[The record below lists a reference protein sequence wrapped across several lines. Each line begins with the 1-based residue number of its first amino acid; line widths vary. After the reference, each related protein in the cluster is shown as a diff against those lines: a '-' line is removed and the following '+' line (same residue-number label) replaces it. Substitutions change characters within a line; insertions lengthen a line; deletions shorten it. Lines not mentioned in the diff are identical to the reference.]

1 MSYDVFSGKLTNTLL
16 RMVLP
21 NVAFDK
27 RWLIS
32 EAIEM
37 QREKHQRREKARG
50 LTVDAFHR
58 RIINGYQRCTFDNEI
73 TNFSAGIQKQQQQRL
88 PHHHHHFL
96 NIFIIS
102 IPKGTRV

>member
-1 MSYDVFSGKLTNTLL
+1 MSYDVLSGKLTNTLL
-16 RMVLP
+16 MLGMVLP

-32 EAIEM
+32 DGGDAIEM

-73 TNFSAGIQKQQQQRL
+73 TNFSSSSSTKRRFPL
-88 PHHHHHFL
+88 VL
-96 NIFIIS
+96 
-102 IPKGTRV
+102 

>member
-1 MSYDVFSGKLTNTLL
+1 MSYDVLSGKLTNTLL
-16 RMVLP
+16 MLGLVLP

-37 QREKHQRREKARG
+37 QREKHQRRENARG

-73 TNFSAGIQKQQQQRL
+73 TNFSELESKSSRTEVTASFSKHL
-88 PHHHHHFL
+88 YH
-96 NIFIIS
+96 
-102 IPKGTRV
+102 KYT